1 MRLEIPSIRNM
12 NGASE
17 IAQEVREL
25 TAKSEDLSSIPGT
38 QEVEEN

>member
-1 MRLEIPSIRNM
+1 M

-17 IAQEVREL
+17 IAQEVRGL